1 MRVALGGSASSDHKS
16 MLINGR
22 DSAGNT
28 CELPNNT
35 RVDVVLFG
43 AGAKGEDIYID
54 VSISCVDCRLSF
66 ASAITAKEKEKND
79 MYKAEVG
86 KLPNCK

>member
-1 MRVALGGSASSDHKS
+1 MIRWSIGRVGSNCGQIQLFES

-22 DSAGNT
+22 VSAGKFGGNT

-54 VSISCVDCRLSF
+54 MSISCVECRLSF
-66 ASAITAKEKEKND
+66 ASAITAK
-79 MYKAEVG
+79 
-86 KLPNCK
+86 